1 MMNGF
6 NETGR
11 VPLRNFDRNKRSDFG
26 KCIKNLVSDWST
38 ELVDEYNEDRN
49 RSIKEMLCL
58 KPCIE
63 SRKWLC
69 KSVGNFGCC
78 SVI

>member
-6 NETGR
+6 NDAVG

-38 ELVDEYNEDRN
+38 ALVDEYNEDRN
-49 RSIKEMLCL
+49 KSIKEMLYL

-63 SRKWLC
+63 SRKWSC
-69 KSVGNFGCC
+69 AGNLGWS